1 MPRRP
6 YGWLDST
13 SKHGE
18 VQPVIHNSYVGAQII
33 PRKACRTRVAK
44 HHRGFSHYR
53 LIRALLEYESR
64 PAGLVLPGSRTSRS
78 VKWKEGRE
86 GRSLTFAKGAALL
99 GDRFGG
105 RSMDNDRTVTVN
117 SEAPATRRRFLVI
130 GDDKKVGQALQ
141 TVFDEPYDVV
151 RAANAEE
158 ALRALAGRGADVVL

>member
-1 MPRRP
+1 M
-6 YGWLDST
+6 S
-13 SKHGE
+13 
-18 VQPVIHNSYVGAQII
+18 I
-33 PRKACRTRVAK
+33 
-44 HHRGFSHYR
+44 
-53 LIRALLEYESR
+53 
-64 PAGLVLPGSRTSRS
+64 
-78 VKWKEGRE
+78 
-86 GRSLTFAKGAALL
+86 TFAKGAALL

-158 ALRALAGRGADVVL
+158 ALRALAGRGADVVLFDQGTLGQSDPVVAHSPDCHTLPAASMANNPRAVKVLGDVMKALSGARRQGSSVPAASRKGP